1 MVKRPAI
8 RNFVGFI
15 VLIKKVFLGFPILG
29 HLESGAPACHLG
41 QLADSGGKNSTEKYW
56 QKENQGEPLSS
67 SPNDLG
73 PAGKRVAS
81 YLEFAKVRPQTII

>member
-1 MVKRPAI
+1 VEYYTKINRAINERP
-8 RNFVGFI
+8 
-15 VLIKKVFLGFPILG
+15 
-29 HLESGAPACHLG
+29 
-41 QLADSGGKNSTEKYW
+41 GGKNSTEKSW

-81 YLEFAKVRPQTII
+81 YLEFTKVRPQTAI